1 MPIFSHRA
9 DLSGVLQA
17 VSNIG
22 SKTKDRKIGRIRV
35 SLIIEIR
42 SCGKNGLG
50 GRDNAVCEMRQI
62 WQIDAA
68 FVFYIYIFRMEEYAA
83 FEACIMDELPI
94 TVNRFD
100 LFPSAY
106 AV

>member
-1 MPIFSHRA
+1 M
-9 DLSGVLQA
+9 
-17 VSNIG
+17 
-22 SKTKDRKIGRIRV
+22 
-35 SLIIEIR
+35 
-42 SCGKNGLG
+42 GK
-50 GRDNAVCEMRQI
+50 
-62 WQIDAA
+62 
-68 FVFYIYIFRMEEYAA
+68 YTA

>member
-1 MPIFSHRA
+1 LYVIFCFFFLCLQLDCAMSK
-9 DLSGVLQA
+9 GVEREVL
-17 VSNIG
+17 
-22 SKTKDRKIGRIRV
+22 
-35 SLIIEIR
+35 
-42 SCGKNGLG
+42 
-50 GRDNAVCEMRQI
+50 VCYMR
-62 WQIDAA
+62 
-68 FVFYIYIFRMEEYAA
+68 IYIFRMEEYAA

>member
-1 MPIFSHRA
+1 
-9 DLSGVLQA
+9 
-17 VSNIG
+17 
-22 SKTKDRKIGRIRV
+22 
-35 SLIIEIR
+35 
-42 SCGKNGLG
+42 
-50 GRDNAVCEMRQI
+50 MRQI

-68 FVFYIYIFRMEEYAA
+68 FVFCVFIHSVWEYAA